1 MDTES
6 DHDDDE
12 FGLYQAECQGCDS
25 FASVD
30 DIGLCSACAGKFE
43 RDMIRERQW
52 AYSALAF
59 GVPSDRLEQLRQ
71 LITDQHGE
79 TLELIAPTGTKRS
92 TKNHANPALPGERN
106 GRRKR

>member
-1 MDTES
+1 MDTGS
-6 DHDDDE
+6 DHDEE
-12 FGLYQAECQGCDS
+12 FGLYQAQCAGCDL
-25 FASVD
+25 FTSVNEV
-30 DIGLCSACAGKFE
+30 GLCSSCAGTLE

-71 LITDQHGE
+71 LVTKQHGE

-92 TKNHANPALPGERN
+92 TKNDANPASPGEKH